1 LTAGVSRPIGV
12 GILTVLTAIGGTMDL
27 VVAVFFLAY
36 AADEVASA
44 IAYLASDDSSFVT
57 GTVFHVN
64 GGQH

>member
-1 LTAGVSRPIGV
+1 
-12 GILTVLTAIGGTMDL
+12 MDL